1 MYTNLSPFRFQ
12 GLTSAQN
19 TKAGDALRKG
29 LSGGQKRRL
38 ALAIVLVKEPKV
50 CICICMYIYIRIY
63 FIYMERR
70 TVDLTNLKEA
80 SPRPRHR
87 AGQGNCIYSIYV
99 SIYIEREKE

>member
-1 MYTNLSPFRFQ
+1 
-12 GLTSAQN
+12 
-19 TKAGDALRKG
+19 
-29 LSGGQKRRL
+29 
-38 ALAIVLVKEPKV
+38 
-50 CICICMYIYIRIY
+50 
-63 FIYMERR
+63 MERR